1 MTQDKKKKKT
11 DLAKSEK
18 VLETTRMNFGDHLLE
33 LRERIIKSL
42 IGIIVAFGVSLLFG
56 KYILLFVAEPML
68 IALAASGHEPSFYF
82 NAPPEYFLTYVK
94 VSLICG
100 IFLSAPW
107 TFYQIWGFIAAGLYT
122 HEKKFVNVFAPFSA
136 VLFMLG
142 GVFFVIVV
150 APISFNFFITFGN
163 KWLSPDLKDS
173 FFYKRFA
180 DEEKTAKKEIDQSN
194 LAETPET
201 IQDQPQGKSIFRFSV
216 DFLLVQG
223 KILPIPNIS
232 INVEGESNKHL
243 PDTPQS
249 PESPESLETPE
260 TPETPESLETPESTD
275 ESASSSMV
283 KPWITLKHYISFVIW
298 LTLVFGLA
306 FQMPLVVFMLG
317 QLGLVAL
324 DTLKSMRKYVL
335 FGIIIASAVITPP
348 DVISQ
353 IMLSIPMYALYEVG
367 IILVQLWP
375 KRK

>member
-1 MTQDKKKKKT
+1 MTQDKKKSKT

-18 VLETTRMNFGDHLLE
+18 ALDTTRMNFGDHLLE

-42 IGIIVAFGVSLLFG
+42 IGIAVAFGISLLLG
-56 KYILLFVAEPML
+56 KYILLFIAEPML

-122 HEKKFVNVFAPFSA
+122 HEKKFVNIFAPFSA
-136 VLFMLG
+136 VLFMVG
-142 GVFFVIVV
+142 GVFFVVVV
-150 APISFNFFITFGN
+150 APISFNFFITFGS

-180 DEEKTAKKEIDQSN
+180 DEEGTAKKEIDQNS
-194 LAETPET
+194 LAETPRT

-223 KILPIPNIS
+223 KILPIPHIS
-232 INVEGESNKHL
+232 VNVEGESDKHL

-249 PESPESLETPE
+249 LETPE
-260 TPETPESLETPESTD
+260 TSESPD
-275 ESASSSMV
+275 EAASNSMV
-283 KPWITLKHYISFVIW
+283 KPWITLKQYISFVTW

-317 QLGLVAL
+317 RLGLVGL
-324 DTLKSMRKYVL
+324 DSLKSTRKYVL
-335 FGIIIASAVITPP
+335 FAIVIASAVITPP

-367 IILVQLWP
+367 IMLVQFWP

>member
-1 MTQDKKKKKT
+1 MTKDEKKSKT
-11 DLAKSEK
+11 DLVKSEDALK
-18 VLETTRMNFGDHLLE
+18 NTRMSFGDHLLE
-33 LRERIIKSL
+33 LRSRIIKSL
-42 IGIIVAFGVSLLFG
+42 IGIAVAFGISLLLG
-56 KYILLFVAEPML
+56 KYVLLFIAEPML
-68 IALAASGHEPSFYF
+68 IALAAAGHEPSFYF

-107 TFYQIWGFIAAGLYT
+107 TFYQVWGFVAAGLYDQ
-122 HEKKFVNVFAPFSA
+122 EKKFVNIFAPFSA
-136 VLFMLG
+136 VLFIIG

-150 APISFNFFITFGN
+150 APISFNFFVTFGS
-163 KWLSPDLKDS
+163 KWMAPEIKDS

-180 DEEKTAKKEIDQSN
+180 DEESTAKKETDRGD
-194 LAETPET
+194 LAETPKT
-201 IQDQPQGKSIFRFSV
+201 IQEQPRGKSIFSFSV
-216 DFLLVQG
+216 DLLLVQG
-223 KILPIPNIS
+223 KILPIPHLS

-249 PESPESLETPE
+249 PESPESPG
-260 TPETPESLETPESTD
+260 TPESPDDPSQG
-275 ESASSSMV
+275 SMV
-283 KPWITLKHYISFVIW
+283 KPWITLQQYVSFVIW

-317 QLGLVAL
+317 QLGLVGL
-324 DTLKSMRKYVL
+324 DSLRSMRKYVL
-335 FGIIIASAVITPP
+335 FAIVIASAIITPP

-367 IILVQLWP
+367 VMLVRFWP

>member
-11 DLAKSEK
+11 KTDLAKSDA
-18 VLETTRMNFGDHLLE
+18 LETTRMNFGDHLLE
-33 LRERIIKSL
+33 LRGRIIKSL
-42 IGIIVAFGVSLLFG
+42 IGIAVAFGISLLFG

-68 IALAASGHEPSFYF
+68 IALAASGHAPSFYF

-122 HEKKFVNVFAPFSA
+122 HEKKFVNIFAPFSA
-136 VLFMLG
+136 VLFMVG
-142 GVFFVIVV
+142 GVFFVVVV
-150 APISFNFFITFGN
+150 APISFNFFITFGS

-180 DEEKTAKKEIDQSN
+180 DEEGTAKKEIDQNS
-194 LAETPET
+194 LAETSKT

-223 KILPIPNIS
+223 KILPIPHIS
-232 INVEGESNKHL
+232 INVEGEGNEHL

-249 PESPESLETPE
+249 PETPGTPETLETPE
-260 TPETPESLETPESTD
+260 TPDETP
-275 ESASSSMV
+275 SSSMV

-317 QLGLVAL
+317 QLGLVGL
-324 DTLKSMRKYVL
+324 ESLKSMRKYVL
-335 FGIIIASAVITPP
+335 FAIVIASAVITPP

-367 IILVQLWP
+367 VILVQLWP